1 MTLKQT
7 PQTNGLVYLSLF
19 DLPTGPTGNLVG
31 PGYFLGPMTKKGL
44 SCNGQ
49 QLEPHR
55 FTDQW
60 TVLIDLVMPMNL
72 RSRILTLPDG
82 SPVRKDSN
90 NLTCRGTTYNSGK
103 IHGCRFIATPDS
115 FRALLDCTMTDRP
128 SKKTCTPV
136 NTVQL
141 GISAAAITGI
151 AVWNRALDPSDLHL
165 MLTRYKEHL
174 TFDDRS

>member
-1 MTLKQT
+1 MTLNQN
-7 PQTNGLVYLSLF
+7 PQTDGLIYLSLF

-31 PGYFLGPMTKKGL
+31 PGYFLGPVTKKGL

-60 TVLIDLVMPMNL
+60 TVLVDLVMPLNL

-82 SPVRKDSN
+82 SPIRKDSN

-103 IHGCRFIATPDS
+103 IHGCRFIVTPDS
-115 FRALLDCTMTDRP
+115 FKALLDCTVTDKPTR
-128 SKKTCTPV
+128 KTCTPV

-141 GISAAAITGI
+141 GISMACIVGL
-151 AVWNRALDPSDLHL
+151 AVWDRVLDAGEMHLVLNRYRDLLVLDN
-165 MLTRYKEHL
+165 
-174 TFDDRS
+174 RS